1 MVTSLPVAFRIE
13 DHFEKKENELVG
25 MKNPGATLWW
35 RTGKKLE
42 NVPNT
47 FQRTREKNL

>member
-1 MVTSLPVAFRIE
+1 MAFRIE

-25 MKNPGATLWW
+25 MKNLGATLWW